1 VKIMQEIKEDVSHYL
16 FTVACINAG
25 LGTATAVATWLLGM
39 PNPLLWGVMAAAFN
53 FVPYLG
59 SAVTL
64 TVLAVVALITF
75 DTLAHALLVPAVF
88 LALATIEGQ
97 IVSPIIVGRRL
108 SLSPLVVV
116 IALMIGGWVW
126 GVVGVLLAVPI
137 LVMVKIYLTHSE
149 HLQPF
154 AEVLGRD

>member
-1 VKIMQEIKEDVSHYL
+1 MPYAQNHYP
-16 FTVACINAG
+16 FEQQREFEARFPADFIAEGIDQTRA
-25 LGTATAVATWLLGM
+25 W
-39 PNPLLWGVMAAAFN
+39 F
-53 FVPYLG
+53 Y
-59 SAVTL
+59 TL